1 MHRFMLPEIAPVL
14 SPHLYLVDS
23 EQMLEGAFA
32 IRRAVFI
39 EEQAVSEAEEMDGLD
54 ALCSHLVY
62 RPLTAPAEDVG
73 TARLRV
79 VTDAQGIR
87 WGKLERI
94 AVLHPWRGQGIGG
107 SLVQGLLTLGTQA
120 FQLSHFKLGAQCDA
134 IPFYEKLGFSAY
146 GDVFMDARIPHRMM
160 KKHAPTPHTSEVT
173 AS

>member
-94 AVLHPWRGQGIGG
+94 AVLHPWRAGHWRQPGA
-107 SLVQGLLTLGTQA
+107 GTSDTGYASVSA
-120 FQLSHFKLGAQCDA
+120 FPLQVGC
-134 IPFYEKLGFSAY
+134 P
-146 GDVFMDARIPHRMM
+146 V
-160 KKHAPTPHTSEVT
+160 
-173 AS
+173 